1 MSIHVAPGG
10 DATLAARDRMRDQNL
25 PLEQR
30 FTNDF
35 TDHDPAAGQPEGGAG
50 IAWFW
55 ERFARAFD
63 YQRDDVETI
72 VASGFVTT
80 ISTISG
86 THIGEWNGW
95 AATGRQFS
103 IRNVQVLGFRDGLAS
118 DRWGATDEYGIA
130 EQLGLV
136 HPPR

>member
-1 MSIHVAPGG
+1 MRPPSTELCDIARRSREDLAPELQFEL
-10 DATLAARDRMRDQNL
+10 TL
-25 PLEQR
+25 E
-30 FTNDF
+30 
-35 TDHDPAAGQPEGGAG
+35 
-50 IAWFW
+50 
-55 ERFARAFD
+55 
-63 YQRDDVETI
+63 RDDVETI
-72 VASGFVTT
+72 VAPGFVTT

-95 AATGRQFS
+95 APTGRRFS